1 MNYAGERLSRFA
13 AGRAKRS
20 VYVLILCLTIGAAW
34 SGLVYLNNQKARAQ
48 TPVSCV
54 GINVTP
60 SDDLRALAAN
70 NPEGTVFCL
79 QPGVYRNASVE
90 PRANQKFIGA
100 GVVIFTGARVLTNFV
115 RDGNLWKIGGQTQ
128 QGQIHANDAC
138 KSNYPRC
145 GYPEDL
151 FFDNRLLLHVAS
163 KADVAAGKWFFDYAA
178 DTIYLADDPTG
189 HTVETSVTRNAFAA
203 PQRGNRANSPNIPG
217 VTIENIIVEK
227 YAVPAQMGAI
237 GDQFAS
243 SGWTIRNCETR
254 FNHGTGINLWH
265 NSQAIGNHAHHNGH
279 NGISGSGDDILV
291 QGNQINHNNTA
302 GYNPGWEGGAGKFS
316 YTNRL
321 IYRRNYVHD
330 NYGFG
335 AWTDIE
341 NRNALIEDNRVEN
354 NEGPGIMHEI
364 SYQATI
370 RNNILRGN
378 GRMGDYVYSAEI
390 LISSSRD
397 TEVYNNRITVGASS
411 GQQDVLPN
419 TRMGIIILQ
428 GNRDCN
434 GSPCQAVNNNIHD
447 NTVTYLALQQTLER
461 GAGIS
466 GSGIFSD
473 GNAAA
478 LSGNV
483 FDRNIYVAP
492 DCNQRRWFWV
502 APGPGT
508 GSGHWNNFTEFQQSG
523 FELNG
528 RCAAPVAAG
537 TYRVTPAVN
546 ANAALDVSGVSS
558 ANGAFIH
565 EWTWHG
571 GGNQR
576 WQVTPLG
583 NGFYRLSPAH
593 NPGAA
598 LDISGARTD
607 DGAPVI
613 QWTWHGN
620 ANQQW
625 QLEPLLDG
633 TYRLTPGSNPFAA
646 LDLQN
651 ARTENGTRIQQW
663 TWHGGIAQKWVLS
676 PL

>member
-1 MNYAGERLSRFA
+1 MSYAKEFI
-13 AGRAKRS
+13 GRTVTGRVKRA
-20 VYVLILCLTIGAAW
+20 VYLLILCLTIGANW
-34 SGLVYLNNQKARAQ
+34 FGVIDFKNFKAQAQ
-48 TPVSCV
+48 TSGSCA
-54 GINVTP
+54 GIVVTP
-60 SDDLRALAAN
+60 SDDLRALAAASA
-70 NPEGTVFCL
+70 EGTTFCL
-79 QPGVYRNASVE
+79 QPGVYRNVSVE
-90 PRANQKFIGA
+90 PRANQKFIGTS
-100 GVVIFTGARVLTNFV
+100 GVIFNGARVLTNFV
-115 RDGNLWKIGGQTQ
+115 RDGNLWKINGQTQ

-138 KSNYPRC
+138 KSGVPRC

-151 FFDNRLLLHVAS
+151 FFDNQLLLHVAN
-163 KADVAAGKWFFDYAA
+163 KTDVAAGKWFFDYAA
-178 DTIYLADDPTG
+178 DTIYIGNDPAG
-189 HTVETSVTRNAFAA
+189 HTVETSVTRSAFAA

-243 SGWTIRNCETR
+243 SSWTIRNCETR
-254 FNHGTGINLWH
+254 LNHGTGINLWH
-265 NSQAIGNHAHHNGH
+265 NSQALNNHAHHNGH

-291 QGNQINHNNTA
+291 QDNRINHNNTA

-341 NRNALIEDNRVEN
+341 NRNTLVEDNLVEN

-364 SYQATI
+364 SYQAVI
-370 RNNILRGN
+370 RNNIVRGN
-378 GRMGDYVYSAEI
+378 GRKGDYVYSAEI

-397 TEVYNNRITVGASS
+397 TEVYGNRVTVGASS

-428 GNRDCN
+428 GDRDCN
-434 GSPCQAVNNNIHD
+434 GTRCQSVNNNIHD
-447 NTVTYLALQQTLER
+447 NTVTYTALQQVLER

-478 LSGNV
+478 LANNT

-492 DCNQRRWFWV
+492 DCAQRRWFWLT
-502 APGPGT
+502 PGPGT

-523 FELNG
+523 FEING
-528 RCAAPVAAG
+528 RCVAPVAAG
-537 TYRVTPAVN
+537 TYRIIPAVN
-546 ANAALDVSGVSS
+546 AGAALDVSGVSS
-558 ANGAFIH
+558 SNGAHLH
-565 EWTWHG
+565 EWAWHG
-571 GGNQR
+571 GNNQR
-576 WQVTPLG
+576 WQITTLG

-593 NPGAA
+593 NSGAA
-598 LDISGARTD
+598 IDVDYARTA
-607 DGAPVI
+607 DGTRVH
-613 QWTWHGN
+613 QWTWHGG

-625 QLEPLLDG
+625 QLEPLSDG
-633 TYRLTPGSNPFAA
+633 SYRLTPGSNPYAA

-651 ARTENGTRIQQW
+651 ARPENGTRVQQW
-663 TWHGGIAQKWVLS
+663 TWHGGIGQKWMLS